1 MHRKAAIKKHTKKAP
16 FQARSRNFKPAV
28 KWRRKRFGSQSVVAC
43 ILSRGR
49 AVRNFQR
56 RSERCQCRK
65 PQRQHS
71 PSPLLQRGRGGW
83 VLGTPP
89 GCRGRQEA
97 AVITYL
103 HGGKHLARLAQ
114 GVAGSPTAAAPPW
127 GRILGGG
134 VGGWSQHSLPTQQR
148 CLNLQRAPDPVLPR
162 QSPPP
167 PPWQK
172 TTPKPQRPTRSPPSP
187 PTSSPW
193 DRALQACQV
202 LVQPPQPARGPPHQ
216 TPRIAPPKPA

>member
-134 VGGWSQHSLPTQQR
+134 GGGVVPAQPPYPAEVPQSAESPRPCSPTAKPTPPALAKDNPQTPEAHKEPSKPPHLIPLGQGPPSLPGSST
-148 CLNLQRAPDPVLPR
+148 APPAC
-162 QSPPP
+162 QG
-167 PPWQK
+167 
-172 TTPKPQRPTRSPPSP
+172 P
-187 PTSSPW
+187 PTSDP
-193 DRALQACQV
+193 
-202 LVQPPQPARGPPHQ
+202 
-216 TPRIAPPKPA
+216 